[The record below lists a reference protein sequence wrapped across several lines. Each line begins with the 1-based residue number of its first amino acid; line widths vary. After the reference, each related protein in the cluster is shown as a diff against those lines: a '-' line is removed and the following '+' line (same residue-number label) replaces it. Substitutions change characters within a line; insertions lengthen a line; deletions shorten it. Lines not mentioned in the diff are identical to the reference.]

1 MAYASGKYAYGI
13 CDISGVRYKLK
24 DMKRT
29 WNGLLVG
36 PDQYEPKHPQLDPPT
51 VSVDSEALPRTRPEV
66 PLPQAQLGLVTVAGG
81 LLATSDIIG
90 TKFEGAFGTGAVG
103 TVTVSTG

>member
-29 WNGLLVG
+29 EDLF
-36 PDQYEPKHPQLDPPT
+36 
-51 VSVDSEALPRTRPEV
+51 
-66 PLPQAQLGLVTVAGG
+66 
-81 LLATSDIIG
+81 
-90 TKFEGAFGTGAVG
+90 KFLKKD
-103 TVTVSTG
+103 

>member
-1 MAYASGKYAYGI
+1 MAYSSGKYAYGI

-51 VSVDSEALPRTRPEV
+51 VSVDSEALFRTRPEV
-66 PLPQAQLGLVTVAGG
+66 PLPQAQLGLVTVEGG

-90 TKFEGAFGTGAVG
+90 TKFEGAFGTTAVG
-103 TVTVSTG
+103 TVTVSIG

>member
-36 PDQYEPKHPQLDPPT
+36 PDQYEPKPPQLDPPT

-90 TKFEGAFGTGAVG
+90 TKFEGAFGTTAVG
-103 TVTVSTG
+103 TVTVSIS

>member
-1 MAYASGKYAYGI
+1 
-13 CDISGVRYKLK
+13 
-24 DMKRT
+24 MKRT

-90 TKFEGAFGTGAVG
+90 TKFEGAFGTTAVG
-103 TVTVSTG
+103 TVTVSIT

>member
-36 PDQYEPKHPQLDPPT
+36 PDQYESKHPQLEPKRPPF
-51 VSVDSEALPRTRPEV
+51 EPQALMDPRTPQPETFTIQV
-66 PLPQAQLGLVTVAGG
+66 SETFLSDNGIESKSIHGTSGIGEVKVVT
-81 LLATSDIIG
+81 S
-90 TKFEGAFGTGAVG
+90 
-103 TVTVSTG
+103 